1 MNILSTYRLQMH
13 KEFNFDETSK
23 IVPYLAELGITTLYL
38 SPIFKAQKGS
48 KHGYDV
54 VDPTKIN
61 PELGGEA
68 GFDELVKEA
77 KEHKMSILLDIVPNH
92 MAATLENPYWMD
104 ILENGQASIYSHYF
118 DINWNPIF
126 GPTENKLL
134 LPVLGKP
141 FGETLENK
149 EIKIL
154 FKDGKFNFNYYD
166 NNFPVE
172 TKSYAQIFRFG
183 LENFKD
189 LDKEFLKIVLD
200 LIDKLNNLP
209 PPTETIIE
217 KKLERNINA
226 IEIKNALKELY
237 KTSEQFKDFIRHTIN
252 KLHGKKGNENS
263 FIPLERLLLSQP
275 YQLVYW
281 QAGLK
286 EINFR
291 RFFDVNELIGVK
303 VENEK
308 VMKDTHK
315 LLFELIEK
323 YNIAGFRIDHID
335 GLYDPTSYLEN
346 LYKYTN
352 NLKKDFYIVV
362 EKILAPHEHLPLVWK
377 TNGTTGYEFLNMA
390 TFALV
395 RRKGEKSINKI
406 YKKIAPENI
415 NFQQLVYNCKKYILD
430 KNFNSELTTLWYKL
444 ILIAKSHR
452 HVLDFPLQSLRK
464 LLEEVIVNF
473 RVYRTYI
480 NNLSPSEMDKKEINF
495 VIEQIKNNNKYFEE
509 RGINFIKDLLTLNI
523 LEETKNFI
531 GSDWLSFVMD
541 LQQLTSPVMA
551 KGFEDTALY
560 NYNRLVSLN
569 EVGGNPTQFG
579 LSIDKFHEFFNKR
592 QSNELLSL
600 LATSTH
606 DTKRSEDVR
615 CRINVLSEIPQEFL
629 AHYNK
634 WRKINSSLKTKIGRQ
649 FFPDKN
655 TEYLLYQTLIG
666 SFPFEMFKN
675 MDKVNE
681 EYIERIKNYML
692 KATREAKK
700 YTNWITPD
708 DNYEKSVLSFI
719 ENILNIQKNRDFIE
733 DFIPFT
739 EKISFYGAINSLV
752 YQTLK
757 LTCPGIPDTYQGC
770 ELWDFSLV
778 DPDNRRPVN
787 YDLRMQYLESTK
799 NIATTEEIEN
809 LLINYTNGKIK
820 LYIMNK
826 ILNLRKNYSQLFLN
840 GKYTPVR
847 TAGKYK
853 NNIISFLRENSKV
866 KLLVVLPRFTTEITK
881 NYEFP
886 INNIWAN
893 TSILIPKPSK
903 KIWSNIF
910 FDQTIKHT
918 HNKIKIAE
926 LLKNFPIGVFLQQ

>member
-1 MNILSTYRLQMH
+1 MH
-13 KEFNFDETSK
+13 KEFDFDKASK
-23 IVPYLAELGITTLYL
+23 IVPYLAALGVTTLYL

-68 GFDELVKEA
+68 GFDKLVKKA
-77 KEHKMSILLDIVPNH
+77 KEYKMSILLDIVPNH
-92 MAATLENPYWMD
+92 MAATLENPYWVN

-134 LPVLGKP
+134 LPILGKP

-154 FKDGKFNFNYYD
+154 FKDGKFYFNYYE

-189 LDKEFLKIVLD
+189 LNKEFLKVVLD
-200 LIDKLNNLP
+200 LIDKLNNVP
-209 PPTETIIE
+209 AHTETITE
-217 KKLERNINA
+217 KKLDRNTKT
-226 IEIKNALKELY
+226 IEIVNTLKELY
-237 KTSEQFKDFIRHTIN
+237 KTSEQFKVFIKHTIN
-252 KLHGKKGNENS
+252 KLLGKKGNLNS
-263 FIPLERLLLSQP
+263 FMPLERLLLSQP

-303 VENEK
+303 VENED
-308 VMKDTHK
+308 VMKNTHK
-315 LLFELIEK
+315 LLFELIDK

-335 GLYDPTSYLEN
+335 GLYDPTNYLEN

-362 EKILAPHEHLPLVWK
+362 EKILAPHEHLPPTWK

-390 TFALV
+390 TFALI

-406 YKKIAPENI
+406 YKKIAPEDT

-480 NNLSPSEMDKKEINF
+480 NNLTPSEMDKKEINF

-509 RGINFIKDLLTLNI
+509 RGINFIKDLLTINM
-523 LEETKNFI
+523 LEETKSLMGNE
-531 GSDWLSFVMD
+531 WLSFVMD

-551 KGFEDTALY
+551 KGFEDTSLY
-560 NYNRLVSLN
+560 NYNRLISLN
-569 EVGGNPTQFG
+569 EVGGNPVQFG
-579 LSIDKFHEFFNKR
+579 IALDKFHEFFSKR

-600 LATSTH
+600 LASSTH

-615 CRINVLSEIPQEFL
+615 CRINVLSEIPQEFT

-634 WRKINSSLKTKIGRQ
+634 WKKINSSLKTKIGRQ
-649 FFPDKN
+649 LFPDKN

-675 MDKVNE
+675 LDKVNE
-681 EYIERIKNYML
+681 EYLERIKNYML

-700 YTNWITPD
+700 YTSWITPD
-708 DNYEKSVLSFI
+708 ENYEKSVLSFI
-719 ENILNIQKNRDFIE
+719 ENILNIHQNENFIKDIITFAE
-733 DFIPFT
+733 RVA
-739 EKISFYGAINSLV
+739 FYGAINSLV

-757 LTCPGIPDTYQGC
+757 LTCPGIPDIYQGC

-787 YDLRMQYLESTK
+787 YELRTQCLESVRK
-799 NIATTEEIEN
+799 ISHREEIED
-809 LLINYTNGKIK
+809 LLKNYRDGKIK

-826 ILNLRKNYSQLFLN
+826 ILNLRNNYSELFLN
-840 GKYTPVR
+840 GKYTPVG
-847 TAGKYK
+847 TVGKFK
-853 NNIISFLRENSKV
+853 NNIISYLRENSKI
-866 KLLVVLPRFTTEITK
+866 KLLVVLPRFSTELTK

-886 INNIWAN
+886 VNNTWAN
-893 TSILIPKPSK
+893 TAIVLPKSSK
-903 KIWSNIF
+903 KGWSNIF
-910 FDQTIKHT
+910 FDQSISHT
-918 HNKIKIAE
+918 HNKIKVAE
-926 LLKNFPIGVFLQQ
+926 LLKNLPLGVFLQQ